1 MDMRELLVDKVVV
14 NIGVGE
20 SGEKQKKAIKVL
32 EMLTGNKP
40 VTTYAK
46 RTNQTFGIKKGEAI
60 GCKVTL
66 RGEKAEKFLKNA
78 FDVIEKTL
86 SERQIGDGWLSF
98 GIREHIDFPGVDYD
112 PEIGIFGMD
121 VNVVFRRRGFR
132 VERRKRAVSKVGRNH
147 RIVKHDV
154 VEHIKEKYGV
164 VVE

>member
-1 MDMRELLVDKVVV
+1 MEMRELLVDKVVV

-20 SGEKQKKAIKVL
+20 SGERQKKAIKVL

-78 FDVIEKTL
+78 FDVIDRTL
-86 SERQIGDGWLSF
+86 DSRQIGDGWLSF

-121 VNVVFRRRGFR
+121 VNVVFRRKGYR
-132 VERRKRAVSKVGRNH
+132 VERRKRAVSKIGSNH
-147 RIVKHDV
+147 RIVKQDV
-154 VEHIKEKYGV
+154 IDHIREKYGV

>member
-1 MDMRELLVDKVVV
+1 MEMRELLVDKVVV

-20 SGEKQKKAIKVL
+20 SGERQKKAIKVL

-66 RGEKAEKFLKNA
+66 RGEKAERFLKNA
-78 FDVIEKTL
+78 FEVIDRTL
-86 SERQIGDGWLSF
+86 NPRQIGDGWLSF

-121 VNVVFRRRGFR
+121 VNVVFRRKGYR
-132 VERRKRAVSKVGRNH
+132 VERRKRAVSKIGSNH
-147 RIVKHDV
+147 RIVKQDV
-154 VEHIKEKYGV
+154 IDHIREKYGV